1 MSRRALPV
9 AVAAAALVL
18 VPSTASAAPDQTPQ
32 TMVGE
37 SLYADARG
45 SLSDG
50 RQFLASLNE
59 ARTGPGGDRRASV
72 SITLSP
78 GQLCWPTTL
87 CDAGTGHAWLEL
99 DPEDLDFDRNLDQA
113 SVENLQVT
121 LQRSVWAGGMTWTYV
136 EEEVQVSLTFTGT
149 GGVVRDT
156 YHGQT
161 CGDGSGECR
170 GTRVD
175 ASREATAVVVVDE
188 ATGSGPG
195 RMFRGHYV
203 DAGIT
208 YPEPVF
214 SD

>member
-1 MSRRALPV
+1 
-9 AVAAAALVL
+9 
-18 VPSTASAAPDQTPQ
+18 
-32 TMVGE
+32 MVGE

-50 RQFLASLNE
+50 RQFLASLSETSN
-59 ARTGPGGDRRASV
+59 GPGGDRRASV
-72 SITLSP
+72 SITVSP

-87 CDAGTGHAWLEL
+87 CDAGTGQAWVEL
-99 DPEDLDFDRNLDQA
+99 DPRDLEFDRNLDRT
-113 SVENLQVT
+113 SIEDLQVT
-121 LQRSVWAGGMTWTYV
+121 LRRSVWAGGWNWTTV

-149 GGVVRDT
+149 GDIVRDT
-156 YHGQT
+156 YHGQA

-175 ASREATAVVVVDE
+175 ASREATADVAVDE
-188 ATGSGPG
+188 ATGSATG

-208 YPEPVF
+208 YPEPVLV
-214 SD
+214 D